1 MANLA
6 HDGGL
11 SVALQRSMKPAVFLE
26 FADRQ
31 RCAEQLASDLAQV
44 LNQTLAQQARA
55 GLLLPGGSSPQV
67 LLPYLAAQAL
77 DWARIDLSPTDER
90 WVAGDDPRSNY
101 RLLQAALPKTRC
113 LDPRQGDSPQGAAS
127 QWQAQLAGWL
137 PFAAVLLG
145 MGEDGHFASLFPG
158 MPGLAA
164 ALDEAAA
171 PAALPALAP
180 VEPCQRLSLNLSLL
194 CQAGWLG
201 LLVFGLDK
209 RRLIEAALAG
219 TTQLPVQAL
228 LHNARLPVNIY
239 WAP

>member
-11 SVALQRSMKPAVFLE
+11 SVALQRSMKPAVFFE

-44 LNQTLAQQARA
+44 LNQTLTQQTRA

-67 LLPYLAAQAL
+67 LLPHLAMQGL
-77 DWARIDLSPTDER
+77 DWTRIDLSPTDER
-90 WVAGDDPRSNY
+90 WVASDDPRSNY
-101 RLLQAALPKTRC
+101 RLLHAALPQANC
-113 LDPRQGDSPQGAAS
+113 LDPCQGDSPQQAAS

-158 MPGLAA
+158 MAGLSA
-164 ALDEAAA
+164 ALDETAE
-171 PAALPALAP
+171 PAALPAWAP
-180 VEPCQRLSLNLSLL
+180 NEPCQRLSLNLSML

-209 RRLIEAALAG
+209 RSLIEAAQAG

-228 LHNARLPVNIY
+228 LHNARLPVQIY